1 MSSDVSATRESGM
14 PDGPAEQSGAPRG
27 REPGENTERATRLAK
42 AGDWSRRAPL
52 LPALIFVI
60 VLTQLPFIATLVVSF
75 MNWNAYYP
83 EERGFA
89 GFDNFARVFTDS
101 NTRSAVFVTILLT
114 VLVVGISLVLGMAI
128 ALLLDRKF
136 MGRGIVRTLMITPFL
151 VVPVAAALLWK
162 HALYNPEYGLLNGTL
177 TFLFGDDAPQPDWI
191 SNNPLISIVAALV
204 WQWTPFMMLIL
215 LAGLQSRPL
224 DVVEAAR
231 IDGASPWQIFKS
243 MTLPHMRQYIELS
256 ALLGAIYVVQNF
268 DHVFTITSG
277 GLGTANLPYFIYQ
290 TFYTAQDY
298 GRASAAGVVVVIGTI
313 LIATAALRTAFSL
326 FKEEGR

>member
-1 MSSDVSATRESGM
+1 MASSTATR
-14 PDGPAEQSGAPRG
+14 PDTDQARGPT
-27 REPGENTERATRLAK
+27 PGTALKRS
-42 AGDWSRRAPL
+42 GDWARRAPL
-52 LPALIFVI
+52 LPALIFTI
-60 VLTQLPFIATLVVSF
+60 LMTQLPFVATIVISF

-83 EERGFA
+83 DERGFA
-89 GFDNFARVFTDS
+89 GVDNFARVFTDT
-101 NTRSAVFVTILLT
+101 NTRKAVWVTILLT
-114 VLVVGISLVLGMAI
+114 VSVVLICLVLGLGI

-136 MGRGIVRTLMITPFL
+136 RGQGIVRTMMITPFL
-151 VVPVAAALLWK
+151 IVPVAAALLWK
-162 HALYNPEYGLLNGTL
+162 HALYNPEYGLFNGLLKTV
-177 TFLFGDDAPQPDWI
+177 FGENAPQPDWI
-191 SNNPLISIVAALV
+191 TNNPLAAIIAALV

-231 IDGASPWQIFKS
+231 IDGANAWQIFTN
-243 MTLPHMRQYIELS
+243 MTLPHLRQYIELS
-256 ALLGAIYVVQNF
+256 GLLGAIYVVQNF

-313 LIATAALRTAFSL
+313 IIATAALRTAFSL
-326 FKEEGR
+326 FKEDS

>member
-1 MSSDVSATRESGM
+1 MASSTTTR
-14 PDGPAEQSGAPRG
+14 PDTDQARGPAPSAALKRS
-27 REPGENTERATRLAK
+27 
-42 AGDWSRRAPL
+42 GDWARRAPL

-60 VLTQLPFIATLVVSF
+60 VMTQLPFVATLVISF

-83 EERGFA
+83 DERGFT
-89 GFDNFARVFTDS
+89 GFDNFARVFTDT
-101 NTRSAVFVTILLT
+101 NTRSAVLVTILLT
-114 VLVVGISLVLGMAI
+114 VAVVLVSLVLGLGI

-136 MGRGIVRTLMITPFL
+136 LGRGVVRTMMITPFL
-151 VVPVAAALLWK
+151 IVPVAAALLWK
-162 HALYNPEYGLLNGTL
+162 HALYNPEYGLFNGL
-177 TFLFGDDAPQPDWI
+177 LKAVFGDNAPQPDWI
-191 SNNPLISIVAALV
+191 TNNPLAAIVAALV

-231 IDGASPWQIFKS
+231 IDGAGSWQIFRS
-243 MTLPHMRQYIELS
+243 MTLPHLRQYIELS